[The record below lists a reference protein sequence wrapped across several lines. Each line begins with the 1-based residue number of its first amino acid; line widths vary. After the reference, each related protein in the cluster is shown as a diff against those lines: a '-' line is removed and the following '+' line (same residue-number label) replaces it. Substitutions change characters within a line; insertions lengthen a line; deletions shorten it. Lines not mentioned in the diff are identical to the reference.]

1 MINVINFP
9 KSNKR
14 PSPLPK
20 QRVFY
25 IGYRY
30 VGPMFCQ
37 EVQQLYLKRKGLK
50 AGQRYWAIITYG
62 KYSEW
67 DAQKYSIELAECR
80 DECLLEMLEKFEIRD
95 EVTIADLNKM
105 GWRGLGDEEAEVI
118 ALSRNGDLYEPAKP
132 E

>member
-1 MINVINFP
+1 
-9 KSNKR
+9 
-14 PSPLPK
+14 
-20 QRVFY
+20 
-25 IGYRY
+25 
-30 VGPMFCQ
+30 MFCQ
-37 EVQQLYLKRKGLK
+37 EVQQLYLKRKGQK

-67 DAQKYSIELAECR
+67 DPQTYSIELAECR

-118 ALSRNGDLYEPAKP
+118 ALSRNGELYEPAKP